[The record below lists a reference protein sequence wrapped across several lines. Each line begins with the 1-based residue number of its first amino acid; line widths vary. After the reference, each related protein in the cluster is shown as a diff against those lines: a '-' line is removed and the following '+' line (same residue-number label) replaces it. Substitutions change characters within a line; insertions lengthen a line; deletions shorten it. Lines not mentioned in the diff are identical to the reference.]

1 MEQII
6 NILIGAAIASIIPII
21 TLIINQKKWRTEKRI
36 EILRSKHDRLEV
48 IYTLVLEKIVASL
61 AEGTWPSDATSKILV
76 YGSKEVQKVLS
87 DYVTSK
93 KRDDESKSKFYFDL
107 SESCNKHLL
116 EIQIEIEQSI

>member
-21 TLIINQKKWRTEKRI
+21 TLIINQKQWRAGKRI

-48 IYTLVLEKIVASL
+48 IYTQILEKIGASL
-61 AEGTWPSDATSKILV
+61 PEGTWPSDATSKIFV
-76 YGSKEVQKVLS
+76 YGSKEVQKVLKE
-87 DYVTSK
+87 YATSK
-93 KRDDESKSKFYFDL
+93 NRDDESKRKFYYEL

-116 EIQIEIEQSI
+116 EIQIQIEQSI